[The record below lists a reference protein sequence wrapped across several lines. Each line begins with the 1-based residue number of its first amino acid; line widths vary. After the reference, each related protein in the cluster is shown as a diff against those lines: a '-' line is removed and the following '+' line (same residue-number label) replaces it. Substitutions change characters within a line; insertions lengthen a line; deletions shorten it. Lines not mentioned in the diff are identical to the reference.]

1 MPFPNRTFSS
11 NKTRGIKLLSR
22 LRLGLS
28 HLRDQK
34 FKLSFQDTLNYFCSC
49 GKGEVETNS
58 HSLLHCSNCSQKQ
71 LDFLN
76 IIENIDKSILQQS
89 DSKFTNVLLFSDIT
103 IQQFLIW

>member
-1 MPFPNRTFSS
+1 MPFPNRTFTS

-34 FKLSFQDTLNYFCSC
+34 LSFQDTLNYFCSC
-49 GKGEVETNS
+49 GKGEVETSS
-58 HSLLHCSNCSQKQ
+58 HSLLHCSNCSQEQ

-76 IIENIDKSILQQS
+76 IIKNMDKSILQQS
-89 DSKFTNVLLFSDIT
+89 DTKFTNALLFSHIT
-103 IQQFLIW
+103 IQQSLIC

>member
-49 GKGEVETNS
+49 GKGEVETSS
-58 HSLLHCSNCSQKQ
+58 HALLHCSNCSQEQ

-76 IIENIDKSILQQS
+76 IIKNMDKSILQQS
-89 DSKFTNVLLFSDIT
+89 DTKFTNVLLFSHIA
-103 IQQFLIW
+103 IQQSLIC